1 MKTKTNLRH
10 LNRLES
16 TNNVDRKVFTSRK
29 ISGVFSSY
37 PVRNFCGFPAGDTPE
52 PAVSQVP
59 ILHNRSL
66 RSLLFR
72 LGLDS
77 RQNLMWKRLLPVLKE
92 KMYWIHF
99 SFQNLLN
106 QPEIRDILTSE
117 VSL

>member
-16 TNNVDRKVFTSRK
+16 TNNVDGKVFTSRK

-59 ILHNRSL
+59 IRHNRSL

-72 LGLDS
+72 LELDS
-77 RQNLMWKRLLPVLKE
+77 RQNPVCNGYRRSWE
-92 KMYWIHF
+92 MND
-99 SFQNLLN
+99 SFPRPVKTLNLCY
-106 QPEIRDILTSE
+106 ITAR
-117 VSL
+117 